1 MTRASRYILTAQ
13 KRNETLTYTGTLE
26 EILNE
31 LEDEALQFNDSSMFC
46 RSTRDIINLE
56 RDYGNE
62 AAFCS
67 YDNADSYDA
76 NNGEEDTE
84 TRYLWFSDEHL
95 HTKAAMGFMERVART
110 LEAPETY
117 QRSLEVTTGEDEERE
132 VLRSV
137 TLRNRPLMLT
147 PDTLCAYAEYVLDTP
162 MSQIDCVP
170 ATDK

>member
-26 EILNE
+26 EILNQ
-31 LEDEALQFNDSSMFC
+31 LENEALQFNDSSMFC

-62 AAFCS
+62 SAFYS
-67 YDNADSYDA
+67 YDNAGSYGA

-95 HTKAAMGFMERVART
+95 HTKAAVGFMERVART
-110 LEAPETY
+110 LEATETY
-117 QRSLEVTTGEDEERE
+117 QRSLEATTDEDEERE
-132 VLRSV
+132 VLRTV
-137 TLRNRPLMLT
+137 TLRNRPLMFT
-147 PDTLCAYAEYVLDTP
+147 PDTLCAYAEYVLDTA
-162 MSQIDCVP
+162 MSLITCEQVAD
-170 ATDK
+170 

>member
-1 MTRASRYILTAQ
+1 MTRHILTAT
-13 KRNETLTYTGTLE
+13 KRNETYTYTGTLE

-31 LEDEALQFNDSSMFC
+31 LENEALQFNDSSMFC

-56 RDYGNE
+56 RDCGNE
-62 AAFCS
+62 AAFYS

-110 LEAPETY
+110 LEATETY

-147 PDTLCAYAEYVLDTP
+147 SDTLCAYAEYVLDTP
-162 MSQIDCVP
+162 MSCIDCVP
-170 ATDK
+170 VTKK

>member
-1 MTRASRYILTAQ
+1 MPRASRYILTAQ

-26 EILNE
+26 EILNQ
-31 LEDEALQFNDSSMFC
+31 LENEALQFNDSSMFC

-62 AAFCS
+62 AAF
-67 YDNADSYDA
+67 YSYDA
-76 NNGEEDTE
+76 NNGEEDAE

-110 LEAPETY
+110 LEATETY
-117 QRSLEVTTGEDEERE
+117 QRSLEVTADEDEERE
-132 VLRSV
+132 VLRTV

-147 PDTLCAYAEYVLDTP
+147 PDTLCAYAEYVLDTA
-162 MSQIDCVP
+162 MSLITCVP
-170 ATDK
+170 VAD

>member
-26 EILNE
+26 EILNQ
-31 LEDEALQFNDSSMFC
+31 LENEALQFNDLSMLC

-56 RDYGNE
+56 RDYGDE
-62 AAFCS
+62 AAF
-67 YDNADSYDA
+67 YSYDA
-76 NNGEEDTE
+76 NNGEEDAE

-110 LEAPETY
+110 LEASETY
-117 QRSLEVTTGEDEERE
+117 QRSLEVTTDEGEERE
-132 VLRSV
+132 VLRTV

-147 PDTLCAYAEYVLDTP
+147 PDTLCAYAEYVLDTA
-162 MSQIDCVP
+162 MSLITCEPVAD
-170 ATDK
+170 

>member
-1 MTRASRYILTAQ
+1 MTRHILTAT
-13 KRNETLTYTGTLE
+13 KRNETYTYTGTLE
-26 EILNE
+26 EILNQ
-31 LEDEALQFNDSSMFC
+31 LESEALQFNDSSMFC

-62 AAFCS
+62 AAFYS
-67 YDNADSYDA
+67 YGNTDSYDA

-110 LEAPETY
+110 LEATETY
-117 QRSLEVTTGEDEERE
+117 QRSLEVTTDEDEERE
-132 VLRSV
+132 VLRTV

-147 PDTLCAYAEYVLDTP
+147 PDTLCAYAEYVLDTA
-162 MSQIDCVP
+162 MSLITCEPVAD
-170 ATDK
+170 

>member
-31 LEDEALQFNDSSMFC
+31 LENEALQFNDSSMFC

-62 AAFCS
+62 AAFYS
-67 YDNADSYDA
+67 YDNTEE
-76 NNGEEDTE
+76 GEEDKE
-84 TRYLWFSDEHL
+84 VRYLWFSDEHAT
-95 HTKAAMGFMERVART
+95 TKAAEGFLNRVAIILEATETFKRT
-110 LEAPETY
+110 LEVED
-117 QRSLEVTTGEDEERE
+117 DEERE
-132 VLRSV
+132 VLSRV

-162 MSQIDCVP
+162 MSCIDCVP
-170 ATDK
+170 SADK

>member
-1 MTRASRYILTAQ
+1 MTVY
-13 KRNETLTYTGTLE
+13 TLIAKKHNDAITYTGTLE

-62 AAFCS
+62 AAFYS
-67 YDNADSYDA
+67 YDNTDE
-76 NNGEEDTE
+76 GEED
-84 TRYLWFSDEHL
+84 
-95 HTKAAMGFMERVART
+95 K
-110 LEAPETY
+110 
-117 QRSLEVTTGEDEERE
+117 ERE
-132 VLRSV
+132 VLSHV

-162 MSQIDCVP
+162 MSQINCVP
-170 ATDK
+170 ATDS

>member
-26 EILNE
+26 EILNQ
-31 LEDEALQFNDSSMFC
+31 LENEALQFNDPSMFC

-62 AAFCS
+62 SAFYS
-67 YDNADSYDA
+67 HDNADSYDA

-95 HTKAAMGFMERVART
+95 HTKAAVGFMERVART
-110 LEAPETY
+110 LEATETY
-117 QRSLEVTTGEDEERE
+117 QRSLEATTDEDEERE
-132 VLRSV
+132 VLRTV

-147 PDTLCAYAEYVLDTP
+147 PDTLCAYAEYVLDTA
-162 MSQIDCVP
+162 MSLITCESVAD
-170 ATDK
+170 

>member
-1 MTRASRYILTAQ
+1 MTRHILTAA
-13 KRNETLTYTGTLE
+13 KRNETYTYTGNLE

-31 LEDEALQFNDSSMFC
+31 LGNEALQFNDSSMFC

-62 AAFCS
+62 AAFYS

-110 LEAPETY
+110 LEASETY
-117 QRSLEVTTGEDEERE
+117 QRSLEVTTGEVEERE
-132 VLRSV
+132 VLRSA

-162 MSQIDCVP
+162 MSCISCVP
-170 ATDK
+170 ATDS

>member
-26 EILNE
+26 EILNQ
-31 LEDEALQFNDSSMFC
+31 LENEALQFNDSSMFC

-62 AAFCS
+62 AAF
-67 YDNADSYDA
+67 YSYDA
-76 NNGEEDTE
+76 NNGEEDAE

-110 LEAPETY
+110 LEATETY
-117 QRSLEVTTGEDEERE
+117 QRSLEVTADEDEERE
-132 VLRSV
+132 VLRTV

-147 PDTLCAYAEYVLDTP
+147 PDTLCAYAEYVLDTA
-162 MSQIDCVP
+162 MSLITCVP
-170 ATDK
+170 VAD

>member
-1 MTRASRYILTAQ
+1 MTRHILTAT
-13 KRNETLTYTGTLE
+13 KRNETYTYTGTLE

-62 AAFCS
+62 AAFYSC
-67 YDNADSYDA
+67 DNADSYDA

-95 HTKAAMGFMERVART
+95 HTKAVMGFMERVART
-110 LEAPETY
+110 LEATETY
-117 QRSLEVTTGEDEERE
+117 QRSLEVTTGGDEERE

>member
-1 MTRASRYILTAQ
+1 MTRHILTAT
-13 KRNETLTYTGTLE
+13 KRNETYTYTGTLE

-31 LEDEALQFNDSSMFC
+31 LENEALQFNDSSMFC

-62 AAFCS
+62 AAFYS
-67 YDNADSYDA
+67 YDNTEE
-76 NNGEEDTE
+76 GEEDKE
-84 TRYLWFSDEHL
+84 VRYLWFSDEHL

-110 LEAPETY
+110 LEATETY

>member
-1 MTRASRYILTAQ
+1 MTVY
-13 KRNETLTYTGTLE
+13 TLIAKKHNDAITYTGTLE

-62 AAFCS
+62 AAFYS
-67 YDNADSYDA
+67 YDNTDE
-76 NNGEEDTE
+76 GEEDKE
-84 TRYLWFSDEHL
+84 VRYLWFSDEHAT
-95 HTKAAMGFMERVART
+95 TKAAEGFLNRVAII
-110 LEAPETY
+110 LEATETY

>member
-26 EILNE
+26 ENLNQ
-31 LEDEALQFNDSSMFC
+31 LENEALQFNDPSMFC

-62 AAFCS
+62 SAF
-67 YDNADSYDA
+67 YSYDA

-95 HTKAAMGFMERVART
+95 HTKAAVGFMERVART
-110 LEAPETY
+110 LEATETY
-117 QRSLEVTTGEDEERE
+117 QRSLEATTDEDEERE
-132 VLRSV
+132 VLRTV

-147 PDTLCAYAEYVLDTP
+147 PDTLCAYAEYVLDTA
-162 MSQIDCVP
+162 MSLITCETV
-170 ATDK
+170 AN